1 MEYILIIILG
11 AAVVFAVMKVKKQ
24 RQQKSRQKM
33 LSDELARLK
42 QMNVDLDVEGY
53 IREEKRAMAY
63 PENREILTTM
73 QMNLVAAYIN
83 NAQAR
88 KRSAV

>member
-42 QMNVDLDVEGY
+42 QMKVV
-53 IREEKRAMAY
+53 
-63 PENREILTTM
+63 
-73 QMNLVAAYIN
+73 
-83 NAQAR
+83 
-88 KRSAV
+88 